1 MEIVHSCPGVRASRV
16 ADVACR
22 LNPYA
27 EYAYDGLAL
36 NPLEVMF
43 VKVKGF
49 QLQAEWASAQLASTY
64 QRWLSSH
71 VRLHPVAHACSMA
84 LLLQPALHILS
95 SALSSAHRFCNI
107 VFSVLY

>member
-1 MEIVHSCPGVRASRV
+1 MEIVHSCPGLRV
-16 ADVACR
+16 QRDADGACR

-43 VKVKGF
+43 IKVKGF

-64 QRWLSSH
+64 QRWLGSH
-71 VRLHPVAHACSMA
+71 VRSHPAVHACIVPLPRGS
-84 LLLQPALHILS
+84 QHCTS
-95 SALSSAHRFCNI
+95 CHRHCHQHTDFATSC
-107 VFSVLY
+107 SVSC

>member
-1 MEIVHSCPGVRASRV
+1 MLHAGA
-16 ADVACR
+16 AR

-49 QLQAEWASAQLASTY
+49 QVQGQWASAHLAATY
-64 QRWLSSH
+64 QRWLESN
-71 VRLHPVAHACSMA
+71 VRPPTPH
-84 LLLQPALHILS
+84 LLLAHTPPCPALPH
-95 SALSSAHRFCNI
+95 
-107 VFSVLY
+107 V

>member
-1 MEIVHSCPGVRASRV
+1 MGGTACRGTQGGEACAAASFSQGT

-49 QLQAEWASAQLASTY
+49 QLQADWASAQLASTY
-64 QRWLSSH
+64 QRWLASR
-71 VRLHPVAHACSMA
+71 VRRTPLLRVHAMRPFSM
-84 LLLQPALHILS
+84 
-95 SALSSAHRFCNI
+95 
-107 VFSVLY
+107 

>member
-1 MEIVHSCPGVRASRV
+1 MGQCAGDRCAMDSSTLRHEMR
-16 ADVACR
+16 R

-49 QLQAEWASAQLASTY
+49 QVQGDWASAQLATTY
-64 QRWLSSH
+64 QRWLGTH
-71 VRLHPVAHACSMA
+71 VRA
-84 LLLQPALHILS
+84 LQSCKGYFPGP
-95 SALSSAHRFCNI
+95 
-107 VFSVLY
+107 

>member
-1 MEIVHSCPGVRASRV
+1 MALCDWCWR
-16 ADVACR
+16 R

-49 QLQAEWASAQLASTY
+49 QVQGRWASAEMATTYDRWGSAQVSTCCDRRPANASQT
-64 QRWLSSH
+64 
-71 VRLHPVAHACSMA
+71 C
-84 LLLQPALHILS
+84 LQDAPQVEHS
-95 SALSSAHRFCNI
+95 GGMNMPHYRDR
-107 VFSVLY
+107 